1 MAAPGRFLQ
10 TFPRGLPDKGDA
22 MNRMILLVALAFS
35 AQFVTAQE
43 DPMGPLVDK
52 VVAAYGG
59 DALAGLRNYE
69 IVDSYTAANLG
80 QSWSPDLTSIGSN
93 SFRFINDL
101 ENNRAYS
108 ENYFRGRGGIFP
120 NLVIV
125 NGEDAW
131 NVNLQT
137 MRYGEAASGD
147 PYTFGGG
154 VMRTTDTLLA
164 RELDKARKTAEYL
177 GETEWMN
184 RTHAMVKMPF
194 PQSPELTL
202 YIDSES
208 GLITRMSRDNPALG
222 RLDYLYEKH
231 EPIDGLVA
239 ATRVN
244 FVVAGSPNLIGAGRE
259 IRFNRALSPVTFQ
272 LPAGVE
278 PEAERID
285 QTQLIVN
292 RLADN
297 VYHIGQNGGY
307 SIFVDTGKEVIG
319 CGGYPGLAQ
328 RLDTFREKTGS
339 HRPLRY
345 QVVTHHH
352 QDHLGGID
360 EALDLGATL
369 VTVPDAIPEIRKY
382 SAQAP
387 ENGRF
392 LTVNG
397 RMTLGEGSGRVEIYD
412 VSTIHSFS
420 NLLFYVPST
429 RTLFLAD
436 HFGGPY
442 AEGVP
447 VANANTA
454 SMAEALEP
462 LDLNYSRIVTA
473 HNARVYSA
481 RDFTRSV
488 ERFRDFDCPDDR
500 PLCSRDLDVA
510 QASTPPATGD

>member
-1 MAAPGRFLQ
+1 
-10 TFPRGLPDKGDA
+10 
-22 MNRMILLVALAFS
+22 MNRLSALLLALVFI
-35 AQFVTAQE
+35 AQPVTAQE
-43 DPMGPLVDK
+43 DPLGPLVDR

-59 DALAGLRNYE
+59 EALTGLRNYE
-69 IVDSYTAANLG
+69 IVESYTAVNLG
-80 QSWSPDLTSIGSN
+80 QSWYPDLTNLGKN
-93 SFRFINDL
+93 NFRFINDL
-101 ENNRAYS
+101 ENGRVLV
-108 ENYFRGRGGIFP
+108 ENYFKGRGGTFP
-120 NLVIV
+120 TFIV
-125 NGEDAW
+125 VDGEEAW

-147 PYTFGGG
+147 PYTIGGG

-164 RELDKARKTAEYL
+164 RELHGARETAEYL
-177 GETEWMN
+177 GEAAWMN
-184 RTHAMVKMPF
+184 RQHEMVKIPF
-194 PQSPELTL
+194 PQSPDLTL
-202 YIDSES
+202 YIDSET
-208 GLITRMSRDNPALG
+208 GLITRMTRDNPALG
-222 RLDYLYEKH
+222 RLDYLYGEH
-231 EPIDGLVA
+231 QEIDGVVSA
-239 ATRVN
+239 ARAS
-244 FVVAGSPNLIGAGRE
+244 FSVAGSPNLVGSGRE
-259 IRFNRALSPVTFQ
+259 IRFNQALIPDTFK

-278 PEAERID
+278 PEGERID
-285 QTQLIVN
+285 QTQLIIN
-292 RLADN
+292 RLAKN

-319 CGGYPGLAQ
+319 CGGYPGLSQ
-328 RLDTFREKTGS
+328 RLDTFREETGS

-369 VTVPDAIPEIRKY
+369 VTVTDAIPEIRKY
-382 SAQAP
+382 STQDP
-387 ENGRF
+387 ESGRF

-397 RMTLGEGSGRVEIYD
+397 RMTLGEGSGRVEIFD

-462 LDLNYSRIVTA
+462 LDLDYSRIVTA
-473 HNARVYSA
+473 HNARVYGA
-481 RDFTRSV
+481 RDFQRSV
-488 ERFRDFDCPDDR
+488 ERFRDFDCPDDK
-500 PLCSRDLDVA
+500 PLCAR
-510 QASTPPATGD
+510 